1 MEKLLIV
8 DGSNLLFQM
17 FFGMPA
23 RIVNAEGRAIQGVV
37 GFTGALLK
45 IMRRVKPTHLLVIF
59 DGQHKNIRS
68 ETDAEYKANRIDY
81 SDVEENGNPYSQ
93 LPYVYKALNYLG
105 IKYIE
110 TITCETDDVIAGY
123 ALEYGD
129 DYEIV
134 ISSYDSDFFQLIT
147 ENVSVLRY
155 RGEKTIICTPTYI
168 KEKFEIGSSQYADFK
183 SLVGDQADNIK
194 GVSKVGPKTA
204 AMLLKKY
211 GTLYGILDN
220 VDNISR
226 PAIKDS
232 IIANIERVKG
242 NYKLIKL
249 MPMDELPLSFTE
261 LEFEDQGLKT
271 NDVLKG
277 IGLK

>member
-23 RIVNAEGRAIQGVV
+23 RIVNAEGKAIQGVV
-37 GFTGALLK
+37 GFIGALLK
-45 IMRRVKPTHLLVIF
+45 IMRRVEPTHLLVIF
-59 DGQHKNIRS
+59 DGQHKNIRL
-68 ETDAEYKANRIDY
+68 ETDAEYKSNRIDY
-81 SDVEENGNPYSQ
+81 SNVEEDENPYLQ
-93 LPYVYKALNYLG
+93 LPDVYKALNYLG

-110 TITCETDDVIAGY
+110 TITCEADDVIAGY

-134 ISSYDSDFFQLIT
+134 ISSFDSDFFQLIT

-168 KEKFEIGSSQYADFK
+168 KEKFEIGSSQYAAFK
-183 SLVGDQADNIK
+183 SLVGDKADNIK
-194 GVSKVGPKTA
+194 GVRKVGPKTA

-226 PAIKDS
+226 PDIKDT
-232 IIANIERVKG
+232 IIANIERVKR

-249 MPMDELPLSFTE
+249 MPMDELPLSFRE

>member
-45 IMRRVKPTHLLVIF
+45 IMRRVKSTHVLVIF
-59 DGQHKNIRS
+59 DGQHKNIRL
-68 ETDAEYKANRIDY
+68 ETDAEYKASRIDY
-81 SDVEENGNPYSQ
+81 SDVEENRNPYSQ

-105 IKYIE
+105 IKYID

-155 RGEKTIICTPTYI
+155 RGEKTIICTPSYI
-168 KEKFEIGSSQYADFK
+168 KEKFDIGSSQYADFK

>member
-23 RIVNAEGRAIQGVV
+23 RIVNAEGRAIQGVL
-37 GFTGALLK
+37 GFIGALLK
-45 IMRRVKPTHLLVIF
+45 IMRRVEPTHLLVIF

-68 ETDAEYKANRIDY
+68 ETVAEYKANRIDY
-81 SDVEENGNPYSQ
+81 SDVEENRNPYSQ

-155 RGEKTIICTPTYI
+155 RGEKTIICTPSYI
-168 KEKFEIGSSQYADFK
+168 KEKFDIGSSQYADFK

-226 PAIKDS
+226 PVIKDS

-249 MPMDELPLSFTE
+249 MPMDELPLSFRE

>member
-1 MEKLLIV
+1 MEKLLVV

-23 RIVNAEGRAIQGVV
+23 RIVNAQGKAIQGVL
-37 GFTGALLK
+37 GFIGALLK
-45 IMRRVKPTHLLVIF
+45 IMRRVEPTHLLVVF

-81 SDVEENGNPYSQ
+81 SDVEEDGNPYSQ
-93 LPYVYKALNYLG
+93 LPDVYKALNYLG

-155 RGEKTIICTPTYI
+155 RGEKTIICTPSYI
-168 KEKFEIGSSQYADFK
+168 KEKFDIGSSQYADFK
-183 SLVGDQADNIK
+183 SLVGEQADNIK

-226 PAIKDS
+226 TAIKDS
-232 IIANIERVKG
+232 IIANIERVKR

-249 MPMDELPLSFTE
+249 IPMDELPFSFRE
-261 LEFEDQGLKT
+261 LEFEDQGLRT